1 MFFYFRL
8 SSIGVNP
15 QRRAVRVVLG
25 WCRVAGVAEHRVR
38 CHSGSSPN
46 QGTRPLPAHARRPCW
61 ASLRE
66 LGSVTVEA
74 LAGRFG
80 VTLQTVRRDVTRLSE
95 AGLLERFHGG
105 VRLP

>member
-1 MFFYFRL
+1 M
-8 SSIGVNP
+8 NAP
-15 QRRAVRVVLG
+15 
-25 WCRVAGVAEHRVR
+25 
-38 CHSGSSPN
+38 SPSPR
-46 QGTRPLPAHARRPCW
+46 QAAML

-66 LGSVTVEA
+66 LGSVTVQA

-105 VRLP
+105 VRLPKTSESNRQIISRESLGPVYDRFAAIARSAGLSVTPRPHKPHPSPS

>member
-1 MFFYFRL
+1 ML
-8 SSIGVNP
+8 
-15 QRRAVRVVLG
+15 
-25 WCRVAGVAEHRVR
+25 
-38 CHSGSSPN
+38 
-46 QGTRPLPAHARRPCW
+46 

-95 AGLLERFHGG
+95 AGLLERFHGD
-105 VRLP
+105 VRLPRTSESNLQIIFAGVLGSGVRPIRRHCALRGSQRNPTPA